1 MVKSL
6 IALAIFGLLGAAVVA
21 LPGFAPQVE
30 AREPVALAKGD
41 RLDIRPV
48 AGICSQQ
55 VWPSFDTSCL
65 RNSEP
70 GVMIREIRLVTARRQ
85 VNPFGRHDMTIQ
97 HLRTDIQID
106 HVSSAAICEEIGD
119 RLRITMTG
127 EPDRL
132 PQQMMMLVKQMTQND
147 CVSAVLS
154 DTSET
159 AVN

>member
-70 GVMIREIRLVTARRQ
+70 GVMIREIGLVTARR
-85 VNPFGRHDMTIQ
+85 
-97 HLRTDIQID
+97 
-106 HVSSAAICEEIGD
+106 
-119 RLRITMTG
+119 
-127 EPDRL
+127 
-132 PQQMMMLVKQMTQND
+132 
-147 CVSAVLS
+147 
-154 DTSET
+154 
-159 AVN
+159 

>member
-1 MVKSL
+1 
-6 IALAIFGLLGAAVVA
+6 
-21 LPGFAPQVE
+21 
-30 AREPVALAKGD
+30 
-41 RLDIRPV
+41 
-48 AGICSQQ
+48 
-55 VWPSFDTSCL
+55 
-65 RNSEP
+65 
-70 GVMIREIRLVTARRQ
+70 
-85 VNPFGRHDMTIQ
+85 MTIQ

-132 PQQMMMLVKQMTQND
+132 PQQMMMLVKQMTQNE
-147 CVSAVLS
+147 CVSAVLR

>member
-48 AGICSQQ
+48 VGICSQQ

-70 GVMIREIRLVTARRQ
+70 GVMIREIRLVTARR
-85 VNPFGRHDMTIQ
+85 
-97 HLRTDIQID
+97 
-106 HVSSAAICEEIGD
+106 
-119 RLRITMTG
+119 
-127 EPDRL
+127 
-132 PQQMMMLVKQMTQND
+132 
-147 CVSAVLS
+147 
-154 DTSET
+154 
-159 AVN
+159 

>member
-30 AREPVALAKGD
+30 AREPVAMAKGD

-48 AGICSQQ
+48 VGICSQQ

-70 GVMIREIRLVTARRQ
+70 GVMIREIRLVTARR
-85 VNPFGRHDMTIQ
+85 
-97 HLRTDIQID
+97 
-106 HVSSAAICEEIGD
+106 
-119 RLRITMTG
+119 
-127 EPDRL
+127 
-132 PQQMMMLVKQMTQND
+132 
-147 CVSAVLS
+147 
-154 DTSET
+154 
-159 AVN
+159 